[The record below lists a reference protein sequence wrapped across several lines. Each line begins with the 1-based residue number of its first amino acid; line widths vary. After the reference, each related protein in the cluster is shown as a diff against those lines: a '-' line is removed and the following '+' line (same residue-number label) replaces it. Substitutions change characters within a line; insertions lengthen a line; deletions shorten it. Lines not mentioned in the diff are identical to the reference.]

1 MESVQVSAVFRYSI
15 IILTIRKTC
24 PGHHVND
31 KHLSSLRADPRRV
44 FLRSLS
50 LWQVLFQHG
59 NPEDKDEVFTMS
71 YRRELEKYRDL
82 DEDEILGALTE
93 DELRTLEN
101 ELDELDP
108 DVSRLEGTTLSQAQ
122 GQPP

>member
-1 MESVQVSAVFRYSI
+1 MPGFIVELVHVSAVFHNSL
-15 IILTIRKTC
+15 IILTTCKTC
-24 PGHHVND
+24 PGRHVND
-31 KHLSSLRADPRRV
+31 KHLFSLRAGPRRV
-44 FLRSLS
+44 FLRSS
-50 LWQVLFQHG
+50 SFWQVLFQHG
-59 NPEDKDEVFTMS
+59 GSGDKDKFFTMS

-108 DVSRLEGTTLSQAQ
+108 DVSRL
-122 GQPP
+122 